1 MSLRTSM
8 VQNEN
13 EVENEYGG
21 QENEFENEDEY
32 GSE

>member
-1 MSLRTSM
+1 M

-21 QENEFENEDEY
+21 QENEFEFENEY
-32 GSE
+32 GSDRE